1 MLLVRTDVKL
11 IRSIV
16 LPNVKTTLSAGVNA
30 LEKIPNAL
38 RVSNL
43 IHSTFDMKDEA
54 FLRKFFI
61 FKIAPV
67 KSIVSMVV
75 TTVTIRFAVVRLVL
89 HQHFRYRDTEDG
101 LPKTSINQNQPVC
114 LFYL

>member
-11 IRSIV
+11 IRSVV

-43 IHSTFDMKDEA
+43 IHSTFSE
-54 FLRKFFI
+54 R
-61 FKIAPV
+61 
-67 KSIVSMVV
+67 
-75 TTVTIRFAVVRLVL
+75 
-89 HQHFRYRDTEDG
+89 
-101 LPKTSINQNQPVC
+101 
-114 LFYL
+114 

>member
-38 RVSNL
+38 KVSNL

-54 FLRKFFI
+54 FLRKFLI

-75 TTVTIRFAVVRLVL
+75 TTVTIRFAVVRLV
-89 HQHFRYRDTEDG
+89 
-101 LPKTSINQNQPVC
+101 
-114 LFYL
+114 